1 MVGTVRCDAGP
12 ERSNPGASS
21 CAWGP
26 TPDEFRMMIEPLID
40 PLVAVARR
48 IAHCDHMAH
57 DAVQEALISLW
68 REPERPQSLR
78 GWLVQAVTH
87 RALHLMRSQSRR
99 RKHERF
105 ACERCR
111 EESLREDASAGLEA
125 GESIA
130 RLRAAIDQLP
140 RDFGEVI
147 RLRAFEELDYDAIAR
162 RLSVPTG
169 TVRSRLSRARTALE
183 RILAQPA

>member
-1 MVGTVRCDAGP
+1 MVGTVRHDAGP
-12 ERSNPGASS
+12 EQSIPGAST

-26 TPDEFRMMIEPLID
+26 TPDEFRMMVEPLINS
-40 PLVAVARR
+40 LVAVARR
-48 IAHCDHMAH
+48 IAHCDHMAN

-68 REPERPQSLR
+68 REPTRPHSLR

-87 RALHLMRSQSRR
+87 RSLHLMRSQSRR

-111 EESLREDASAGLEA
+111 EESLRGDAALDLEA
-125 GESIA
+125 NESIA
-130 RLRAAIDQLP
+130 RLHAAIDQLP

-147 RLRAFEELDYDAIAR
+147 RLRAIEELDYDAIAR

-169 TVRSRLSRARTALE
+169 TVRSRLNRARTALE
-183 RILAQPA
+183 RILNQSA